1 MIMNE
6 KKCVCIGVSGGI
18 AVYKALDII
27 SALKKKDIDV
37 RVIMTESATKFVT
50 PLSFQSLSQN
60 MVVTDMFAEP
70 KAFEIQHIS
79 LAKRAD
85 VFLVAPATA
94 NIIGK
99 VANGIS
105 DDMLST
111 TIMATRAKVIFAPAM
126 NTNMYENPIV
136 QDNIEKLKKYGYEFI
151 EPASGRLACG
161 DLGKG
166 KLADVNT
173 IVEKVLEALNEKE
186 FTNDLRG
193 KNVLVSAGPTH
204 SKIDPVRF
212 ITNRSTGKMGYY
224 IAEEAK
230 RRGANVTLVSGPT
243 NINPPNGINV
253 INITTN
259 EEMKNAILDN
269 FEKSDIVIKSAA
281 VADYKAKN
289 YSNEKIKKGEGDL
302 VLTFVRDNDILK
314 ILGEK
319 KSNQI
324 LVGFAAESNNVLEN
338 AKRKLENKNL
348 DYIVANDIT
357 SADTGFGSE
366 DNKVIIIS
374 KDGEEIYLD
383 KMSKKEVAS
392 KIFETILRKR

>member
-1 MIMNE
+1 MNN

-111 TIMATRAKVIFAPAM
+111 TIMATKAKVIFAPAM
-126 NTNMYENPIV
+126 NTNMCENMIV

-161 DLGKG
+161 DTGKG
-166 KLADVNT
+166 KLADVN
-173 IVEKVLEALNEKE
+173 IIIERVLEALNNQDKSK
-186 FTNDLRG
+186 DLKG
-193 KNVLVSAGPTH
+193 KNVLISAGPTL

-230 RRGANVTLVSGPT
+230 ARGANVTLVSGPT
-243 NINPPNGINV
+243 NINPPTGVNV
-253 INITTN
+253 INVTTN
-259 EEMKNAILDN
+259 EEMKNAMLDN
-269 FEKSDIVIKSAA
+269 FKNSDIVIKSAA
-281 VADYKAKN
+281 VADYKVKK
-289 YSNEKIKKGEGDL
+289 YSNEKIKKSEDDL

-314 ILGEK
+314 ILGEQK
-319 KSNQI
+319 NNQI
-324 LVGFAAESNNVLEN
+324 LVGFAAESNDIIEN
-338 AKRKLENKNL
+338 AKNKLQKKNL

>member
-1 MIMNE
+1 MNE

-289 YSNEKIKKGEGDL
+289 YSNEKIKKGDEDL

>member
-1 MIMNE
+1 MNE
-6 KKCVCIGVSGGI
+6 RKCVCIGVSGGI
-18 AVYKALDII
+18 AVYKALDIV
-27 SALKKKDIDV
+27 SALKKKDVDV

-94 NIIGK
+94 NVIGK

-166 KLADVNT
+166 KLADVNI
-173 IVEKVLEALNEKE
+173 IVERVLEALDEKVI
-186 FTNDLRG
+186 TKDLAG
-193 KNVLVSAGPTH
+193 KNVLISAGPTQ

-224 IAEEAK
+224 IAEEAR

-243 NINPPNGINV
+243 SINPPNGINV
-253 INITTN
+253 INVTTN

-324 LVGFAAESNNVLEN
+324 LVGFAAESSNVLEN
-338 AKRKLENKNL
+338 AKKKLKNKNL